1 MLPEEIMDMLD
12 TMDFSQSSDGKRY
25 DEVQFLLG
33 ASQKIA
39 QLGTPSIT
47 CNTQIAEGSDTHLLI
62 EIAKWMRDSKK
73 DKVSNKQ
80 LKDKFEMGYD
90 RANRFLQML
99 EDAGIISEQKKG
111 TKLARTVNQDKL
123 EEFLNSHGDTGSAGG
138 AASNQALDSPDM
150 PTDVE
155 STQNQDTESPDETS
169 DTQAQPLSSAVP
181 QSEQPNLDFSK
192 IKMFSDRKN
201 FRKKGSH

>member
-1 MLPEEIMDMLD
+1 M
-12 TMDFSQSSDGKRY
+12 
-25 DEVQFLLG
+25 QFLLG

-111 TKLARTVNQDKL
+111 TKLPRTVNQDKL
-123 EEFLNSHGDTGSAGG
+123 EEFLNSHGDTGDAAE
-138 AASNQALDSPDM
+138 AASNQISGSSDI
-150 PTDVE
+150 PTDTESIQDHDVE
-155 STQNQDTESPDETS
+155 SPDKIPEI
-169 DTQAQPLSSAVP
+169 QAQFSSPAVSRSKP
-181 QSEQPNLDFSK
+181 PKLDADTMK
-192 IKMFSDRKN
+192 KLSDRGK
-201 FRKKGSH
+201 FRHKPTH